1 MVSTSLERPAV
12 KKFALFTAVLFAAG
26 TAPTFSENPPQTAN
40 AHQSKTILIVI
51 GSAGTPEYGDA
62 FARWASMWKKA
73 CEKGDAHSI
82 VLGMETLKESS
93 VRDQLKKQLTNQ
105 ANNPAGSL
113 WLVLIGHGTF
123 DGRSAKFNLPGPDL
137 SATELA
143 QWLKPIHKPITIINT
158 ASASA
163 PFINALSAPQRIIM
177 TATKSGYEQN
187 YTHFGQYLAEAI
199 TDTHADLDKDGQTSL
214 LEAFLTAAKRLGQFY
229 QAQGR
234 IATEH
239 PLLDDNAD
247 GLGTSHKWYN
257 GITPIQKPHMKAPLD
272 GYFAHQLHLVPSEAE
287 KKIPPPLR
295 IRRDQLEIEVI
306 KLRNAMDS
314 YSQDEYFAKLEKLL
328 IEIAQIYDK
337 VDKTEHK
344 PR

>member
-1 MVSTSLERPAV
+1 MVSTPLERPAV
-12 KKFALFTAVLFAAG
+12 KKFALFTAILFAMGA
-26 TAPTFSENPPQTAN
+26 APTFSENPPQTAN
-40 AHQSKTILIVI
+40 AHQSKTVLIVI

-62 FARWASMWKKA
+62 FARWASIWEKA
-73 CEKGDAHSI
+73 CEIGDANSI

-93 VRDQLKKQLTNQ
+93 VRDQLKKQLSNH
-105 ANNPAGSL
+105 ANKSSGSL
-113 WLVLIGHGTF
+113 WLVFIGHGTF

-199 TDTHADLDKDGQTSL
+199 ADPQADLDKDGQTSL
-214 LEAFLTAAKRLGQFY
+214 LEAFLTAAKHLDEFY

-239 PLLDDNAD
+239 PLLDDNGD

-257 GITPIQKPHMKAPLD
+257 GITPVQKPHMKATLD
-272 GYFAHQLHLVPSEAE
+272 GYLAHQLHLVPSEAE
-287 KKIPPPLR
+287 KKIPPLLR
-295 IRRDQLEIEVI
+295 NRRDQLEMEVI
-306 KLRNAMDS
+306 KLRNSMDS
-314 YSQDEYFAKLEKLL
+314 YSQEEYFSKLEKLL
-328 IEIAQIYDK
+328 IEIAQIYDR
-337 VDKTEHK
+337 VDNAEQKTM
-344 PR
+344 